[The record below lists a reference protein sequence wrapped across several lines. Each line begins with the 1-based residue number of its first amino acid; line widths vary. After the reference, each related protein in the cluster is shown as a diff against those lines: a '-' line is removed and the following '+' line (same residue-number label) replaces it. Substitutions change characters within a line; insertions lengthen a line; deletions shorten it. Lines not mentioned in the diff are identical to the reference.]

1 MVPSTVLAI
10 TALDVLQAEDMAI
23 EECLELLQEAL
34 KGRAAGLE
42 VVMRLGRELA
52 QQQFYCRA
60 VGAKLQQKQ
69 RERHSAGTQSNQAYP
84 QAGVLLPMGDAWSRV
99 STYQY

>member
-1 MVPSTVLAI
+1 
-10 TALDVLQAEDMAI
+10 MAI
-23 EECLELLQEAL
+23 EESLQVLQEAL
-34 KGRAAGLE
+34 KGRAADLE

-69 RERHSAGTQSNQAYP
+69 RERHARDAQSSQAHP

-99 STYQY
+99 ATYEMR